1 MHGAGLNSPM
11 DALDYTSQF
20 FAKGTVIF
28 EEGQSGRRAY
38 LVDDGRVEL
47 DRLVDGRRMPFA
59 RIGPGGI
66 FGEMAVIDGGPR
78 TASAVAIENTTVT
91 VISERVFRYKLKT
104 ADPFLRALIRLFIA
118 NLRTSMPD
126 ALRRPPPKG

>member
-1 MHGAGLNSPM
+1 MHGGGLNSPM

-47 DRLVDGRRMPFA
+47 DRLVDGKRMPFA
-59 RIGPGGI
+59 RVGPGGI

-91 VISERVFRYKLKT
+91 VISERVFRYKLKI
-104 ADPFLRALIRLFIA
+104 ADPFLRALIRLFIS
-118 NLRTSMPD
+118 NLRTSTPD
-126 ALRRPPPKG
+126 ALRRPSRKG

>member
-1 MHGAGLNSPM
+1 MHGGGLNSPM

-47 DRLVDGRRMPFA
+47 DRLVDGKRMPFA

-91 VISERVFRYKLKT
+91 VISERVFRYKLKI
-104 ADPFLRALIRLFIA
+104 ADPFLRALIRLFIS
-118 NLRTSMPD
+118 NLRTSTPD
-126 ALRRPPPKG
+126 ALRRPSRKG

>member
-11 DALDYTSQF
+11 DALDYSSQF

-47 DRLVDGRRMPFA
+47 DRLVDGKRMPFA

-91 VISERVFRYKLKT
+91 VISERVFRYKLKI
-104 ADPFLRALIRLFIA
+104 ADPFLRALIRLFIS
-118 NLRTSMPD
+118 NLRTSTPD
-126 ALRRPPPKG
+126 ALRRPSPKG